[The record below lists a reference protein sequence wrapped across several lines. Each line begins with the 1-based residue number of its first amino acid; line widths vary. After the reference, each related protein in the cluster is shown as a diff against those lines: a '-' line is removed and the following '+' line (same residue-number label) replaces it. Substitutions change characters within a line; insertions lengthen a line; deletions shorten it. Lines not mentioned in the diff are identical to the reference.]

1 MYKHLP
7 LSALPATESLKDT
20 YERVLPYWI
29 DTIAPSVMKGE
40 NVLVVAHGNSLRAI
54 VKYLAK
60 LDDAEIMGFSIPTA
74 CPLVFNFDEN
84 MNAISIEEK
93 PIKPKSNYD
102 VPGLYFYYNELV
114 YNKND
119 HH

>member
-84 MNAISIEEK
+84 MNALDWHFMIDEKELKERQKAVENINAPEEMY
-93 PIKPKSNYD
+93 SS
-102 VPGLYFYYNELV
+102 
-114 YNKND
+114 
-119 HH
+119 